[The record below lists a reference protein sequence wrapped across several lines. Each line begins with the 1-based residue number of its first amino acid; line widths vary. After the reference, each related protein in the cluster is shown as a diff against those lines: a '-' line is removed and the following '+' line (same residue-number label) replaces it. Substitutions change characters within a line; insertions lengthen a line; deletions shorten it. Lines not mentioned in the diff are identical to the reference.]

1 MGKFNK
7 KTRKKC
13 GGDSDIITSPMH
25 FKKYLEKHDR
35 RIYVLREINKDGLQI
50 HAAVFKGWKG
60 NGNKNDEIV
69 FITILGD
76 DDIGPDVV
84 YTWNDFIARPG
95 GEPIKIKYVDDDS
108 LIPIEIYPQQLDGGR
123 KRKYKKLKIIRRK
136 TRKTRKK
143 CGGDSDT
150 ITSPKHFKNYL
161 EKHDRRIY
169 LIKQT
174 IDGPPKYFIA
184 AFGKWDG
191 NGNKADKI
199 TFIFSEDENAYAA
212 EFAWNDFIEQQPHGL
227 GPKTKLMYLNEGPI
241 PSNEHEIRFAL
252 LQDRYSPIDIHP
264 EQHDGGRKR
273 KYKKTKRRKTR
284 KHKRKKRKYRKSHKK
299 RYNI

>member
-1 MGKFNK
+1 MSMMTF
-7 KTRKKC
+7 
-13 GGDSDIITSPMH
+13 
-25 FKKYLEKHDR
+25 
-35 RIYVLREINKDGLQI
+35 
-50 HAAVFKGWKG
+50 
-60 NGNKNDEIV
+60 
-69 FITILGD
+69 
-76 DDIGPDVV
+76 
-84 YTWNDFIARPG
+84 
-95 GEPIKIKYVDDDS
+95 

-123 KRKYKKLKIIRRK
+123 KRKYKKRKIMRRK

-143 CGGDSDT
+143 YGGDSD
-150 ITSPKHFKNYL
+150 IISSPKQFKKYL

-199 TFIFSEDENAYAA
+199 TFILPGDENAYAA

-241 PSNEHEIRFAL
+241 PSNEIEIRFAL
-252 LQDRYSPIDIHP
+252 LQNRYSPIDIHP
-264 EQHDGGRKR
+264 EQQGGRKR
-273 KYKKTKRRKTR
+273 KYKKTTRRKTR
-284 KHKRKKRKYRKSHKK
+284 KYKRKRKKYRKSHKK
-299 RYNI
+299 IRTKAGSNDPSYFPVDPCINSIHPARCRCDEANRRCLNNLPLDHRQSDRDNCGELWQQCRLQINNN